1 MGNKSSQTVQ
11 PFQRKTIIVK
21 KSLQY
26 RYMLLI
32 SFSVVIAF
40 VIMALDMIWTIS
52 KVVNEHPMMQPLLEE
67 IFSMAPLFAIKT
79 VMYLLIVLI
88 VSAVISHKM
97 AGPIYK
103 FEKSCQT
110 VACGDLT
117 HRVFLRKGDQLTE
130 LQDSFNDMIS
140 KFHAYAGEAEKLKSK
155 AISDPQ
161 LASYC
166 AQYENRVKE
175 LMPNFRL

>member
-1 MGNKSSQTVQ
+1 MENQNAQAAK

-21 KSLQY
+21 KNLQY

-32 SFSVVIAF
+32 SFSVVVAF

-52 KVVNEHPMMQPLLEE
+52 KVVNEHPMMQPLLDE
-67 IFSMAPLFAIKT
+67 IFSMAPLFAVKT
-79 VMYLLIVLI
+79 IMYLLIVLI

-110 VACGDLT
+110 VAGGDLS

-130 LQDSFNDMIS
+130 LQDSFNDMVG
-140 KFHAYAGEAEKLKSK
+140 KFHAYAAEAEKLKNK
-155 AISDPQ
+155 ALSNPE
-161 LASYC
+161 LTSHC
-166 AQYENRVKE
+166 AEYDRKVKE

>member
-1 MGNKSSQTVQ
+1 MENQNAPK

-32 SFSVVIAF
+32 SFSVLVAF
-40 VIMALDMIWTIS
+40 IIMALDMIWTIS
-52 KVVNEHPMMQPLLEE
+52 KVVNEHPMMQPLLDEL
-67 IFSMAPLFAIKT
+67 FSMAPLFGIKT
-79 VMYLLIVLI
+79 LMYLLIVVI

-110 VACGDLT
+110 VASGDLS

-130 LQDSFNDMIS
+130 LQDSFNDMLS
-140 KFHAYAGEAEKLKSK
+140 KFHSYAAEAEKLKNK
-155 AISDPQ
+155 ALTEPQ
-161 LASYC
+161 LAGYC
-166 AQYENRVKE
+166 EQYDKKVKE
-175 LMPNFRL
+175 IMPNFRL

>member
-1 MGNKSSQTVQ
+1 MENKSAQAGQ

-21 KSLQY
+21 KNLQY

-79 VMYLLIVLI
+79 AMYLLIVLI

-110 VACGDLT
+110 VASGDLA

-130 LQDSFNDMIS
+130 LQDSFNDMVS
-140 KFHAYAGEAEKLKSK
+140 KFHAYAVEAEKLKSK
-155 AISDPQ
+155 AVSDPQ
-161 LASYC
+161 LTAHC
-166 AQYENRVKE
+166 AEYDRKVKE